1 MLHRAGCIQSISSN
15 LEKLMFITDTFI
27 DAVTTGNKQFIN
39 TVFANN
45 TTIATALTGFADS
58 QSAYTKQAVKEGTDS
73 VTKLGSEFVKLTQ
86 EAAKFDYVKAAEKF
100 SKSFT
105 VAK

>member
-1 MLHRAGCIQSISSN
+1 
-15 LEKLMFITDTFI
+15 MFITDTFI

-45 TTIATALTGFADS
+45 TTIATALTGFVDS
-58 QSAYTKQAVKEGTDS
+58 QSAYTKQAVKAGTES
-73 VTKLGSEFVKLTQ
+73 ATKLTGEFVKMSQ
-86 EAAKFDYVKAAEKF
+86 EAAKFDYAKAAEKF

-105 VAK
+105 VTK